1 MSKRV
6 KRLASLIV
14 LGCLMILGASGQAAE
29 VANLYKASIEV
40 ASRSVD
46 ARNAAVAEG
55 LATVLIRVSGNS
67 AIAGEGSVQQAMS
80 SPNRF
85 VVQYGY
91 QTREVLSP
99 EDGKMLKQV
108 YLNVSFDPAAVNQF
122 LRRQGFPIWSSS
134 RPNIVLWAA
143 VRDSGQ
149 RKVIGGRS
157 QPALQQAL
165 QIQAQRRGLPLTL
178 PAYDDEDRALV
189 RAGDI
194 WGMFVDPINEASPRY
209 SANVVVV
216 AKILSTPDAVQ
227 ISAAMNLDDRQ
238 QWWETSADS
247 LEAAVASFMD
257 EVGDRIGERFAVQA
271 SMDVGQQVILEVAEL
286 SQLAD
291 YASLG
296 EYLDSV
302 LAIRGWHLSVAQG
315 SRHQYR
321 LTLESTLEALEQ
333 SFRIDRKLLPQ
344 PPQLVVPLGQ
354 SQSEE
359 SPSSAP
365 EPMGEG
371 ADVAEADDPVQTT
384 EIKVDQP
391 EAAVLYYRWNG

>member
-1 MSKRV
+1 M
-6 KRLASLIV
+6 
-14 LGCLMILGASGQAAE
+14 MLGAAGQAAE
-29 VANLYKASIEV
+29 VSNLYKASIEV

-46 ARNAAVAEG
+46 ARNAAVAQG
-55 LATVLIRVSGNS
+55 LTTVLVRVSGS
-67 AIAGEGSVQQAMS
+67 STIAEEGAVQQAMS

-108 YLNVSFDPAAVNQF
+108 LLNVSFDPAAVNQF
-122 LRRQGFPIWSSS
+122 LRHQGFPIWSSS

-143 VRDSGQ
+143 VRDGGSRQ
-149 RKVIGGRS
+149 VIGGRS

-165 QIQAQRRGLPLTL
+165 QFQAQRRGLPMTL
-178 PAYDDEDRALV
+178 PAYDDEDQTLV

-194 WGMFVDPINEASPRY
+194 WGMFVDPINEASQRY
-209 SANVVVV
+209 GANVVVV
-216 AKILSTPDAVQ
+216 TKILSTPDGVQ
-227 ISAAMNLDDRQ
+227 ISAAMNLDERQ
-238 QWWETSADS
+238 QWWETSAQS
-247 LEAAVASFMD
+247 MEAAVASFMD
-257 EVGDRIGERFAVQA
+257 QVGDRVGERFAVQA

-291 YASLG
+291 YARLG

-302 LAIRGWHLSVAQG
+302 LAIRGWHLSVAKG
-315 SRHQYR
+315 TRHQYR
-321 LTLESTLEALEQ
+321 LTLDSTLEALEQ

-354 SQSEE
+354 SQAEE
-359 SPSSAP
+359 SPSKDLDSKGT
-365 EPMGEG
+365 E
-371 ADVAEADDPVQTT
+371 ADAAEQIEATQITEIEADDP
-384 EIKVDQP
+384 QP
-391 EAAVLYYRWNG
+391 AAVLYYRWNG